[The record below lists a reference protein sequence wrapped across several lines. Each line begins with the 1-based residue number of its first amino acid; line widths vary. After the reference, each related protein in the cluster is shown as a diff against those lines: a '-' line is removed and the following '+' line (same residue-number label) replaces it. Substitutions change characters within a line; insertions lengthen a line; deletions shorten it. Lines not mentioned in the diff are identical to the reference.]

1 MKQLMYAVFSV
12 VITLSM
18 LSFVAPQ
25 AKKAWDVPAKYK
37 AMKNKKKTDH
47 QASIKL
53 GKNLYT
59 KHCKSCHG
67 TAGKG
72 DGPKAASL
80 KTKMPDL
87 TSKSYKSLS
96 DGEKYYMSIVGRDE
110 MPNFEKKIPD
120 EEERWAIVSYVD
132 TL

>member
-1 MKQLMYAVFSV
+1 MKRLLFAVFSV

-25 AKKAWDVPAKYK
+25 AKKTWDVPAKYK
-37 AMKNKKKTDH
+37 AMKNKKKGD
-47 QASIKL
+47 QVSIKL

-59 KHCKSCHG
+59 KNCKSCHG

-87 TSKSYKSLS
+87 TTKEFKNLP

-120 EEERWAIVSYVD
+120 EEERWAIVSYME

>member
-1 MKQLMYAVFSV
+1 MKKLLLAAFSV

-18 LSFVAPQ
+18 LSFVSPQ

-37 AMKNKKKTDH
+37 AMKNKKKGD

-53 GKNLYT
+53 GKNLFT
-59 KHCKSCHG
+59 KDCKSCHG
-67 TAGKG
+67 ATGKG
-72 DGPKAASL
+72 DGPRAASL

-87 TSKSYKSLS
+87 TSKEFKNFS
-96 DGEKYYMSIVGRDE
+96 DGEKYYMSIIGRGE

-120 EEERWAIVSYVD
+120 EDERWAIVSYLD